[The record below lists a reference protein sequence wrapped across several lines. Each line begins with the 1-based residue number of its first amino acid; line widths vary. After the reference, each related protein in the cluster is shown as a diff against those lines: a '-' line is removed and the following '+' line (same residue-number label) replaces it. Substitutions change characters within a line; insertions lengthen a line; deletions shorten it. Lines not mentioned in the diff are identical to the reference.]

1 MQGHWRTF
9 GAVVAMLLGLGG
21 ANAVADEPVT
31 AIVGATLVR
40 PDRES
45 SEVAVPDTTIVIQ
58 GQRIKAIGPART
70 TPVPA
75 GATRID
81 GKGKWV
87 IPGLVDTHV
96 HFFSPAIS
104 TPGRTGSISTNGC

>member
-1 MQGHWRTF
+1 MQGHSRTF
-9 GAVVAMLLGLGG
+9 APIVTMLLGLGG
-21 ANAVADEPVT
+21 PNPPAGVPVT
-31 AIVGATLVR
+31 ASVGATLVR

-104 TPGRTGSISTNGC
+104 TPGRT